1 MTSIS
6 PPLARPIFHLRSRFW
21 PIIRVR
27 LGKTTREFSAAVVQ
41 VFRRV
46 AMATATG
53 TWRRRSSTLLFCQ
66 YCNGSWLGQLH
77 GCIGI
82 TDDGDNI
89 DTARHMRY
97 IWSRKHPNCLR
108 RRHADDSTLRQLV
121 INFNLHKSH
130 LLRVQAVSNV
140 ANHYQDKPCSFI
152 HATKHLQLCVLSIYN
167 QHLKKK
173 IDSQSVSAEA
183 NFNPRLC
190 SGLIQLISKTIRES
204 RKQVRSLSSH
214 TNTLRRR
221 MPCDGSRPTLGS
233 EQAKALQ
240 YGTAP
245 VPRAQ
250 DVCDYRFAI
259 SYLRR
264 LMSSIGQPD
273 GCGGPCPGSRR
284 EWISTAKLKA
294 FQSCQD
300 GPDQLFR
307 SWRQRVPPSS
317 QGTRVQGS
325 IPG

>member
-1 MTSIS
+1 MQTTALSVSSLSTSTCTKV
-6 PPLARPIFHLRSRFW
+6 IFFECKQCRML
-21 PIIRVR
+21 PIIIRINHV
-27 LGKTTREFSAAVVQ
+27 LL
-41 VFRRV
+41 
-46 AMATATG
+46 
-53 TWRRRSSTLLFCQ
+53 STLQ
-66 YCNGSWLGQLH
+66 
-77 GCIGI
+77 
-82 TDDGDNI
+82 NI
-89 DTARHMRY
+89 SNYVYYLSTTN
-97 IWSRKHPNCLR
+97 ISKRKSIHNLYPPKR
-108 RRHADDSTLRQLV
+108 TSTL
-121 INFNLHKSH
+121 
-130 LLRVQAVSNV
+130 
-140 ANHYQDKPCSFI
+140 
-152 HATKHLQLCVLSIYN
+152 
-167 QHLKKK
+167 
-173 IDSQSVSAEA
+173 
-183 NFNPRLC
+183 RLC

-307 SWRQRVPPSS
+307 SWRQRVPPPS
-317 QGTRVQGS
+317 QGMRVQGS

>member
-108 RRHADDSTLRQLV
+108 RRHTDDSTLRQLV
-121 INFNLHKSH
+121 INFNLHRGH
-130 LLRVQAVSNV
+130 LLRVQAVLNV

-152 HATKHLQLCVLSIYN
+152 QATKHLQLCVLSVYN
-167 QHLKKK
+167 QHLKRKSN
-173 IDSQSVSAEA
+173 SQSVSAKA
-183 NFNPRLC
+183 NFNPEAMLRADTINLEDHSREPKTSSVTLLSYKHSPQADAMRWQSSY
-190 SGLIQLISKTIRES
+190 SGLRAGESLAVWYCSSSKGARCL
-204 RKQVRSLSSH
+204 RLQVCH
-214 TNTLRRR
+214 
-221 MPCDGSRPTLGS
+221 
-233 EQAKALQ
+233 
-240 YGTAP
+240 
-245 VPRAQ
+245 
-250 DVCDYRFAI
+250 
-259 SYLRR
+259 
-264 LMSSIGQPD
+264 
-273 GCGGPCPGSRR
+273 
-284 EWISTAKLKA
+284 KLLA
-294 FQSCQD
+294 
-300 GPDQLFR
+300 
-307 SWRQRVPPSS
+307 
-317 QGTRVQGS
+317 
-325 IPG
+325 